1 MGLAQRASQSSW
13 RRAAR
18 PTIVAVSVCVAL
30 AACPARIDSRG
41 NQPDP
46 DRLAEI
52 TAGEH
57 NRDDVAEILGSP
69 SSIAMFGD
77 ETWYYVSKR
86 TETLAFL
93 APEVTE
99 RQVVIVRFD
108 RQGVVKAV
116 DYLDLDD
123 EREIQFV
130 ERETPTSGNEIGLLD
145 QLLGNI
151 GRFGGEGDQ
160 GSQ

>member
-1 MGLAQRASQSSW
+1 
-13 RRAAR
+13 
-18 PTIVAVSVCVAL
+18 
-30 AACPARIDSRG
+30 
-41 NQPDP
+41 
-46 DRLAEI
+46 
-52 TAGEH
+52 
-57 NRDDVAEILGSP
+57 
-69 SSIAMFGD
+69 MFGD

-99 RQVVIVRFD
+99 RKVVIVRFD

-116 DYLDLDD
+116 DYLGLDD

-160 GSQ
+160 GP